1 MNREAAVLVPLLP
14 AVSLQWQ
21 STGAELVVRP
31 ELDKKV
37 VCSVLHEEVLQRRAV
52 LCFCPEA
59 ETSFW
64 TGCPA
69 VTRMVYF
76 LQCCGRLELQ

>member
-1 MNREAAVLVPLLP
+1 MNREAAVLVPLLS
-14 AVSLQWQ
+14 AVLLQWL
-21 STGAELVVRP
+21 STRAKLPVSP

-37 VCSVLHEEVLQRRAV
+37 VCSVQHEGVLQRRAV
-52 LCFCPEA
+52 LCFCQEA

-69 VTRMVYF
+69 VT
-76 LQCCGRLELQ
+76 